1 MTNCMNSALLFFLLI
16 TISNA
21 SLFAQSVKGVI
32 TDENGAPLPYVS
44 IYIKNT
50 TTGTASNAEGRY
62 ELKLTRGIHDIVFQF
77 IGYKTE
83 VRSVDINNQGS
94 VLDIQMAPQSAVLSE
109 VVISADREDPAYAI
123 IRKAI
128 EKRPYYRDLIKSY
141 ECDVYVKGNQKVLD
155 APEKILGVEVGDLE
169 GMLDSSRQG
178 IVYLSESVSKLH
190 VDEGDSKEIITSSK
204 VSGDDQG
211 YSFNSARE
219 LEFSFYENT
228 FELQRQMVSPIANNA
243 LAYYK
248 YRLEGVFQDEEGRLI
263 NQITVI
269 PKRDSDPSFYGT
281 IYIVDGL
288 WNIHS
293 LELGATATAT
303 QVFFIDSLTFNQVYV
318 PVAEPDK
325 WALFSNTV
333 TFKLG
338 ALGFKMK
345 GTFTG
350 VYSNYNLNPTFEEG
364 FFNQYVHEVEPNSNE
379 RDSAY
384 WEEIRPVPLTI
395 EEVVDYNVKDSIRAV
410 RTDPAYMDSV
420 DRRSNRFEIGDLLGG
435 YNYTRRSKRLYYTIE
450 SPLNSLH
457 FNTVQGYNANLNF
470 RAVKYFDEKETRR
483 VIYGLNANY
492 GISEN
497 KARLSGY
504 FTFRPSRLNFNELT
518 IAGGSNI
525 QQFNQQEPIGPFFN
539 SFYTLFHRRNLARY
553 LDVKNLRVSYFSE
566 PLSGV
571 FVTSTARWE
580 ERTPV
585 VNNSEFSYF
594 FRESRTY
601 APNEILDNP
610 NTTPTFDQHQAFLI
624 DVNATIRFKQ
634 KYFLYPDRKF
644 GAGSKGP
651 RLRLSYTGAFK
662 VAGGDVGYQKIAASL
677 DDSWSLGVGGRLSWY
692 VNGGFYF
699 AKDNVQFRDFRHF
712 MGSEVFLMK
721 SGDYSTTFLQL
732 PYYQFSTDQHYFQ
745 AHVQHHFDG
754 WILDKIP
761 GFQKLGWSLVA
772 GAKFLK
778 AGDNPSYA
786 ELHIGF
792 NNMGYKILRLVR
804 LDAVLSIYEGQT
816 DLGLRMSV
824 GLN

>member
-1 MTNCMNSALLFFLLI
+1 MNFYRFFALILLF
-16 TISNA
+16 ISG
-21 SLFAQSVKGVI
+21 SLSAQSVKGVI
-32 TDENGAPLPYVS
+32 TDEQGAPLPYVS
-44 IYIKNT
+44 IYLKNT

-62 ELKLTRGIHDIVFQF
+62 ELKLPSGKHDVVFQF

-83 VRSVDINNQGS
+83 VKSVELNNTTLS
-94 VLDIQMAPQSAVLSE
+94 LDVQMAPQSAVLSE

-128 EKRPYYRDLIKSY
+128 EKRPYYKDLIRSY

-155 APEKILGVEVGDLE
+155 APEKIMGVDVGDME

-178 IVYLSESVSKLH
+178 IVYLSESVSKLY
-190 VDEGDSKEIITSSK
+190 VDEGESKEVVTSSK

-228 FELQRQMVSPIANNA
+228 FELQRQMISPIANSA

-263 NQITVI
+263 NQITVM
-269 PKRDSDPSFYGT
+269 PKRDSDPAFYGT

-293 LELGATATAT
+293 LELGATAAAT

-318 PVAEPDK
+318 PVEGPDK

-338 ALGFKMK
+338 ALGFKMM

-350 VYSNYNLNPTFEEG
+350 VYSNYNLDPTFEKG
-364 FFNQYVHEVEPNSNE
+364 FFDQYIHVVEPMSNE

-384 WEEIRPVPLTI
+384 WEEIRPVPLTV
-395 EEVVDYNVKDSIRAV
+395 EEVVDYDIKDSIKAV
-410 RTDPAYMDSV
+410 RTDPVYMDSV
-420 DRRSNRFEIGDLLGG
+420 DRRGNRFELGDLLGG
-435 YNYTRRSKRLYYTIE
+435 YNYTRRSKRLYYSIA
-450 SPLNSLH
+450 SPLNSLQ

-470 RAVKYFDEKETRR
+470 EGRKYFDEKETRR
-483 VIYGLNANY
+483 VLFGVNANY
-492 GISEN
+492 GFSEK
-497 KARLSGY
+497 KARVSGY
-504 FTFRPSRLNFNELT
+504 FTFRPSRLNYNQLT
-518 IAGGSNI
+518 ISGGSNI
-525 QQFNQQEPIGPFFN
+525 QQFNSQEPIGPFFN
-539 SFYTLFHRRNLARY
+539 SFYTLFHRRNLAKY
-553 LDVKNLRVSYFSE
+553 LDVKHLRLSYFAE
-566 PLSGV
+566 PFNGT
-571 FVTSTARWE
+571 FVNSSIRWE
-580 ERTPV
+580 NRSPLI
-585 VNNSEFSYF
+585 NNSDQSYF
-594 FRESRTY
+594 FKDSRLFQ
-601 APNEILDNP
+601 PNEILDNIAAP
-610 NTTPTFDQHQAFLI
+610 EVFDEHQALLI
-624 DVNATIRFKQ
+624 DINATIGFKQ
-634 KYFLYPDRKF
+634 KYWLYPDRKF
-644 GAGSKGP
+644 GSGAKGP
-651 RLRLSYTGAFK
+651 RLRLSYTGTFK
-662 VAGGDVGYQKIAASL
+662 ALGGDVAYHKLAASL
-677 DDSWSLGVGGRLSWY
+677 DDSWSVGVGGRFSWY
-692 VNGGFYF
+692 VNGGFFF
-699 AKDNVQFRDFRHF
+699 AKDNVQFKDFRHF

-721 SGDYSTTFLQL
+721 SADYRSTFLQL
-732 PYYQFSTDQHYFQ
+732 PYYQFSTDKQYFQ

-778 AGDNPSYA
+778 AGDNPSYS
-786 ELHIGF
+786 ELHVGF
-792 NNMGYKILRLVR
+792 ANMGYKILRLVR
-804 LDAVLSIYEGQT
+804 LDAVLSIHEGQT
-816 DLGLRMSV
+816 DWGLRMSL